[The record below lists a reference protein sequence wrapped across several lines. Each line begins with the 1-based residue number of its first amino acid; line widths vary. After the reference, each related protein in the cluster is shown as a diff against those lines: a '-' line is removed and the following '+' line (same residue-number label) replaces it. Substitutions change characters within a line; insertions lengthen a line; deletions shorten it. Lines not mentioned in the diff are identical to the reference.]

1 MILRIVIAQ
10 LIVLTLLTLVTWAL
24 FDGVAAV
31 SLFASGISMLIP
43 SVFLATNMALIRFSK
58 VFFWIGVFFNK
69 FIILALFFVSI
80 KIIGEP
86 NYFAFLVGIVVV
98 SQVPWLYVN
107 FFPKKD

>member
-1 MILRIVIAQ
+1 MILRIVVAQ
-10 LIVLTLLTLVTWAL
+10 LVVLLVLTMLAWLT
-24 FDGVAAV
+24 FDKIAAI

-58 VFFWIGVFFNK
+58 LFFWIGVFFNK

-98 SQVPWLYVN
+98 SQVPWIYVN
-107 FFPKKD
+107 FFPKKV